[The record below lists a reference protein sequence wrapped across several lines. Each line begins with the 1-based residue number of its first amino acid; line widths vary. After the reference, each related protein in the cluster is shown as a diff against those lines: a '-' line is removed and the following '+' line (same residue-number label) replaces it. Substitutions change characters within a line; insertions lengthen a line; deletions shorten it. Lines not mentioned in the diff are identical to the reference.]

1 MKPIFKR
8 LLSCVLS
15 ATMAVSAI
23 PIVSAHAAEGA
34 ESYPYTM
41 FAASSAEGAI
51 TINSGNFCVNG
62 NVATNGTI
70 ISSGNMNVNG
80 IRAENADESMIF
92 IFNRIDN
99 QYFSASNVD
108 EHNED
113 YTLEE
118 LNININVPT
127 EVQGEATLTG
137 NININNALKALE
149 DINLYGE
156 VKNTNES
163 VIFSKY
169 GDIIIDSQN
178 VNLNGLVYA
187 PFGSVT
193 ITAQNLN
200 LNNVVI
206 IAERIVLT
214 CPNVNANNS
223 SNVSSFVGTAS
234 EPLDIPYDEWQYMKD
249 EDENDFPDFFE
260 NPDNWRILK
269 DTDGDQLPDCVE
281 QFIGTDAALV
291 DSDGDMLND
300 YYEVFLTG
308 TDPVLPDTDNN
319 GVADG
324 DEDFDTDGLTN
335 YQEYVQGTSPWN
347 SDSDSDDL
355 TDGDEVNIYSTNPLE
370 PDTDF
375 DGLSDSDEIAL
386 GTNPNLPDTDGDGI
400 LDGEER
406 FAQTFMYNVES
417 EDCAV
422 EQVIVS
428 MEGTGNLQNTMS
440 IDNIMDKDIICS
452 GVVGLVGVP
461 FSIET
466 SAAFY
471 SSGGTSFDAALRKSI
486 DILQASSGGTRKR
499 IILLSDGY
507 SSVSDS
513 ILTELKEDYIKVY
526 TVGIGNCSDSVL
538 RQIATETGGE
548 YIKAYKASELISIY
562 SDLGFN
568 DDFDTTDTDG
578 DKLYDTVESAGIRL
592 ENGNII
598 YTDPTT
604 KHTDSDGL
612 EDGEEIDPTPLKSSK
627 TVYND
632 DGTVKTVKGYYFIM
646 KSDPRKE
653 DTDGDG
659 INDYK
664 ETNGLTFTNP
674 EGNENE
680 YEGEP
685 LKKGLADGI
694 VGNLTIVSDNSSQ
707 AKFWDGHAFLLYES
721 YINDTLDFSGFARG
735 FKYTEDGDGTIKN
748 NWNETPV
755 GDYKISPNRVI
766 SIGNY
771 SSGDDG
777 WADISGS
784 SGSGSSGSS
793 SSSGSGSSTG
803 EGNGIH
809 FNMELRL
816 LYSSEDGTE
825 EGAYVRSYGNNAAL
839 TQPITAN
846 QLESMLEYEN
856 TVNHY
861 NFVGNNCAEIA
872 GKSWNKAFDDDIDFR
887 IWTSTPT
894 PAALKKSIENRSGN
908 FKISFHS
915 NEWKDYINKEV
926 VDW

>member
-335 YQEYVQGTSPWN
+335 YQEYVQGT
-347 SDSDSDDL
+347 
-355 TDGDEVNIYSTNPLE
+355 
-370 PDTDF
+370 
-375 DGLSDSDEIAL
+375 
-386 GTNPNLPDTDGDGI
+386 
-400 LDGEER
+400 
-406 FAQTFMYNVES
+406 
-417 EDCAV
+417 
-422 EQVIVS
+422 
-428 MEGTGNLQNTMS
+428 
-440 IDNIMDKDIICS
+440 
-452 GVVGLVGVP
+452 
-461 FSIET
+461 
-466 SAAFY
+466 
-471 SSGGTSFDAALRKSI
+471 
-486 DILQASSGGTRKR
+486 
-499 IILLSDGY
+499 
-507 SSVSDS
+507 
-513 ILTELKEDYIKVY
+513 
-526 TVGIGNCSDSVL
+526 
-538 RQIATETGGE
+538 
-548 YIKAYKASELISIY
+548 
-562 SDLGFN
+562 
-568 DDFDTTDTDG
+568 
-578 DKLYDTVESAGIRL
+578 
-592 ENGNII
+592 
-598 YTDPTT
+598 
-604 KHTDSDGL
+604 
-612 EDGEEIDPTPLKSSK
+612 PLKSSK

-777 WADISGS
+777 WDDISGS

>member
-1 MKPIFKR
+1 MDSSVILFRRANMKPIFKR

-335 YQEYVQGTSPWN
+335 YQEYVQGT
-347 SDSDSDDL
+347 
-355 TDGDEVNIYSTNPLE
+355 
-370 PDTDF
+370 
-375 DGLSDSDEIAL
+375 
-386 GTNPNLPDTDGDGI
+386 
-400 LDGEER
+400 
-406 FAQTFMYNVES
+406 
-417 EDCAV
+417 
-422 EQVIVS
+422 
-428 MEGTGNLQNTMS
+428 
-440 IDNIMDKDIICS
+440 
-452 GVVGLVGVP
+452 
-461 FSIET
+461 
-466 SAAFY
+466 
-471 SSGGTSFDAALRKSI
+471 
-486 DILQASSGGTRKR
+486 
-499 IILLSDGY
+499 
-507 SSVSDS
+507 
-513 ILTELKEDYIKVY
+513 
-526 TVGIGNCSDSVL
+526 
-538 RQIATETGGE
+538 
-548 YIKAYKASELISIY
+548 
-562 SDLGFN
+562 
-568 DDFDTTDTDG
+568 
-578 DKLYDTVESAGIRL
+578 
-592 ENGNII
+592 
-598 YTDPTT
+598 
-604 KHTDSDGL
+604 
-612 EDGEEIDPTPLKSSK
+612 PLKSSK

-777 WADISGS
+777 WDDISGS

>member
-872 GKSWNKAFDDDIDFR
+872 LSLIH
-887 IWTSTPT
+887 I
-894 PAALKKSIENRSGN
+894 
-908 FKISFHS
+908 
-915 NEWKDYINKEV
+915 
-926 VDW
+926 